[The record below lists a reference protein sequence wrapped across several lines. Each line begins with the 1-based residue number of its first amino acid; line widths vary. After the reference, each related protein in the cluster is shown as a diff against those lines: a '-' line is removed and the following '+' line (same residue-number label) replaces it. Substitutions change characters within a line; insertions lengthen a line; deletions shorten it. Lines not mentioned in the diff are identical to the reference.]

1 MKTGLTRDME
11 MAGHEI
17 IVATG
22 AKFDE
27 QCESQNILPG
37 HTQL

>member
-1 MKTGLTRDME
+1 MKTGLIKDME

-27 QCESQNILPG
+27 QC
-37 HTQL
+37 